1 MRWTLSSKVILSV
14 SGILLALSI
23 VVAALTFVEMRRVA
37 LAEQED
43 FADVLN
49 YTFEILL
56 GQEALPSLQRVTEN
70 SATVKEV
77 RRIVIV
83 DRDMKVLASSNPME
97 VGRQNDSTFLR
108 ELMAEGRFE
117 RIRRAT
123 EDELILLQPLR
134 GGRSMGGATGD
145 IAGALQITLA
155 LDVIEGAA
163 RAAALRLLAISLG
176 SYVVLSVVLGLVLRV
191 MVTGPVQKLATA
203 AQRFREGDRSL
214 RSGLRRGD
222 EIGVLSVTFDDMAN
236 EVDAILQGLEGQ
248 VASRTKDIE
257 EQRAA
262 LAVALDELKTSTA
275 ELQTSTA
282 ELQTSTAARL
292 ALAETVKQLST
303 PVIKIH
309 ERVVLMPLVGT
320 IDTERAA
327 LIERS
332 LLEGIE
338 AHGAEA
344 VLLDLTGVAI
354 VDAAV
359 AAGLLRAARAA
370 QLLGASVTL
379 VGITGRVAQSI
390 VRLEVD
396 LSGIST
402 RGDLQ
407 GGLTHALRELGLG
420 VARSGGHR

>member
-1 MRWTLSSKVILSV
+1 MRWTLSSKIILSV

-56 GQEALPSLQRVTEN
+56 GQEAMPSLQRVTEN

-97 VGRQNDSTFLR
+97 VGRQDDSPFLR
-108 ELMAEGRFE
+108 ELMAEGRIE
-117 RIRRAT
+117 RTRRAT

-134 GGRSMGGATGD
+134 GGRSMGGASGD
-145 IAGALQITLA
+145 IAGAAQITLA

-176 SYVVLSVVLGLVLRV
+176 SYVVLSVVLGLILRV

-214 RSGLRRGD
+214 RSGIRRGD

-236 EVDAILQGLEGQ
+236 EVEAILQGLEKQ

-262 LAVALDELKTSTA
+262 LEVALDELKTSTA
-275 ELQTSTA
+275 ELKASA
-282 ELQTSTAARL
+282 AARL

-320 IDTERAA
+320 IDTERAE

-332 LLEGIE
+332 LLQGIE
-338 AHGAEA
+338 AHDAEA
-344 VLLDLTGVAI
+344 VLLDLTGVAV

-379 VGITGRVAQSI
+379 VGITSRVAQSI

-420 VARSGGHR
+420 AAQAGGRR

>member
-1 MRWTLSSKVILSV
+1 
-14 SGILLALSI
+14 
-23 VVAALTFVEMRRVA
+23 
-37 LAEQED
+37 
-43 FADVLN
+43 
-49 YTFEILL
+49 
-56 GQEALPSLQRVTEN
+56 
-70 SATVKEV
+70 
-77 RRIVIV
+77 
-83 DRDMKVLASSNPME
+83 
-97 VGRQNDSTFLR
+97 
-108 ELMAEGRFE
+108 
-117 RIRRAT
+117 
-123 EDELILLQPLR
+123 
-134 GGRSMGGATGD
+134 
-145 IAGALQITLA
+145 
-155 LDVIEGAA
+155 
-163 RAAALRLLAISLG
+163 
-176 SYVVLSVVLGLVLRV
+176 
-191 MVTGPVQKLATA
+191 
-203 AQRFREGDRSL
+203 
-214 RSGLRRGD
+214 
-222 EIGVLSVTFDDMAN
+222 VTFDDMAN
-236 EVDAILQGLEGQ
+236 EVDAILQGLEKQ

-262 LAVALDELKTSTA
+262 LAVALDELK
-275 ELQTSTA
+275 TSTA

-320 IDTERAA
+320 IDTERAE